1 MHALRSAVLC
11 GILRRKDDEEET
23 LVTHENL
30 LSVVRNVIAGKP
42 DGVAYRTLARD
53 WTMREVGEASD
64 RVARGLKALGIG
76 PGDRVAALTKHTV
89 ECILLT
95 LAACKVGAVFMPVNW
110 RLAAPEVEFI
120 VNNGKARFLMVD
132 AAFVPVVSSGTYP
145 NIGLTV
151 ATDRALGLESFHDWY
166 ARFEPLEDHH
176 VAVPGETA
184 LQLYSSGTTGLPKG
198 VELTHA
204 NLLLPRSLFRDVWGF
219 QGGKSVMFNALPCF
233 HIAGMEL
240 ALLTLLLGGETV
252 LQPDFDPQKIL
263 PALGEHRITHMFL
276 VPAMIMVLVNTPGA
290 DLADYSSLERIAYG
304 AAPIS
309 EKVLLEAMRIFG
321 CGFLQVYGLTETT
334 GAVTFL
340 PAEDHAPNGPC
351 AHLLR
356 SAGKALPGV
365 ELRIVDASGK
375 VVAGEAVGEVWIRTR
390 QNMKG
395 YWNNPKATRDVFP
408 EGQPEDGGWFR
419 SGDAGFLREGYL
431 YIHDRIKDM
440 IISGGENIY
449 PAEVENALMKH
460 PAVADVAVIGVPD
473 EKWGE
478 AVKACVVLRPAAAAD
493 AASIIAFAREQIAH
507 YKCPKSIDFM
517 PALPRNPSGK
527 LLKYQLRK
535 PYWEGLARKVN

>member
-1 MHALRSAVLC
+1 MIVA
-11 GILRRKDDEEET
+11 D
-23 LVTHENL
+23 ENL
-30 LSVVRNVIAGKP
+30 LSVVRKVMGDKP
-42 DGVAYRTLARD
+42 DAVAYRTLTRS

-64 RVARGLKALGIG
+64 RIAKGLKSLGIG
-76 PGDRVAALTKHTV
+76 PGDRVAALTKHTT

-95 LAACKVGAVFMPVNW
+95 LAACKIGAVFMPVNW
-110 RLAAPEVEFI
+110 RLAALEVEFI
-120 VNNGKARFLMVD
+120 VNNGNARFLMVD
-132 AAFVPVVSSGTYP
+132 AAFLPAVQMGSYP
-145 NIGLTV
+145 AV
-151 ATDRALGLESFHDWY
+151 ALILVTDRANGCVSFHDWL
-166 ARFEPLEDHH
+166 ARFEPLAEHYS
-176 VAVPGETA
+176 ATPGETA

-204 NLLLPRSLFRDVWGF
+204 NLLLPRSLFHDVWGF
-219 QGGKSVMFNALPCF
+219 RGGQSVMFNALPSF
-233 HIAGMEL
+233 HIAGIEL

-252 LQPDFDPQKIL
+252 LQPEFDPQRIL
-263 PALGEHRITHMFL
+263 PAIGEHRVTHMFL

-290 DLADYSSLERIAYG
+290 GEADYSSLERIAYG

-309 EKVLLEAMRIFG
+309 DKVLLDAMRVFG

-340 PAEDHAPNGPC
+340 PPEDHAPNGPR

-365 ELRIVDASGK
+365 ELRIVDAAGK
-375 VVAGEAVGEVWIRTR
+375 DVADGEVGEVWIRTA

-408 EGQPEDGGWFR
+408 EGRPADGGWFR
-419 SGDAGFLREGYL
+419 SGDAGYLREGYL

-478 AVKACVVLRPAAAAD
+478 AVKACVVLKPEASAD
-493 AASIIAFAREQIAH
+493 AAALIAFAREQIAH
-507 YKCPKSIDFM
+507 YKCPKSIDFL

-535 PYWEGLARKVN
+535 PYWEGLDRRVN

>member
-1 MHALRSAVLC
+1 MRDTRAEEDS
-11 GILRRKDDEEET
+11 ILAG
-23 LVTHENL
+23 ENL
-30 LSVVRNVIAGKP
+30 LDVVQRVISEKP
-42 DGVAYRTLARD
+42 DAVAYRTLARN
-53 WTMREVGEASD
+53 WTMREVGAASD
-64 RVARGLKALGIG
+64 RIASGLQSLGIG
-76 PGDRVAALTKHTV
+76 PGDRVAALTKHTT

-95 LAACKVGAVFMPVNW
+95 LAACKLGAVFMPVNW

-120 VNNGKARFLMVD
+120 VNNGKARFLLVD
-132 AAFVPVVSSGTYP
+132 AAFAPTVQKGAFPQVA
-145 NIGLTV
+145 LTLS
-151 ATDRALGLESFHDWY
+151 TDHVEGYAGFHEWF
-166 ARFEPLEDHH
+166 AGFEPLARHH
-176 VAVPGETA
+176 AALPGDTA

-204 NLLLPRSLFRDVWGF
+204 NLLLPRTLFRDVWGF
-219 QGGKSVMFNALPCF
+219 RGGTSVMFNALPSF

-240 ALLTLLLGGETV
+240 ALLTLLLSGETV

-263 PALGEHRITHMFL
+263 PAIGEHRITHLFL
-276 VPAMIMVLVNTPGA
+276 VPAMIMMLVNTPGA
-290 DLADYSSLERIAYG
+290 DKADYSSLERIAYG

-309 EKVLLEAMRIFG
+309 EKVLLDAMRIFG

-340 PAEDHAPNGPC
+340 PPEDHEPNGPR
-351 AHLLR
+351 ARLLR

-365 ELRIVDASGK
+365 ALRIVGS
-375 VVAGEAVGEVWIRTR
+375 AGSDVPDGDVGEVWIRTE

-395 YWNNPKATRDVFP
+395 YWGNPKATRDVFP
-408 EGQPEDGGWFR
+408 EGHGADGGWFR
-419 SGDAGFLREGYL
+419 SGDAGYLRDGYL

-473 EKWGE
+473 AKWGE
-478 AVKACVVLRPAAAAD
+478 AVKACVVLKSGASAESAAV
-493 AASIIAFAREQIAH
+493 IAFAREQIAH
-507 YKCPKSIDFM
+507 YKCPKSIDFL

-527 LLKYQLRK
+527 LLKYRLRK
-535 PYWEGLARKVN
+535 PYWEGLERKVN

>member
-1 MHALRSAVLC
+1 VA
-11 GILRRKDDEEET
+11 D
-23 LVTHENL
+23 ENL
-30 LSVVRNVIAGKP
+30 ISVVRNVIAQKP
-42 DGVAYRTLARD
+42 DAVTYRTPARN
-53 WTMREVGEASD
+53 WTVREIGEASD
-64 RVARGLKALGIG
+64 RVAQGLKALGIG
-76 PGDRVAALTKHTV
+76 PGDRVAALTKHTT

-95 LAACKVGAVFMPVNW
+95 LAACKLGAVFMPVNW

-120 VNNGKARFLMVD
+120 VNDGKARFLMVD
-132 AAFVPVVSSGTYP
+132 AAFVPTVQKGAYP
-145 NIGLTV
+145 GIQLML
-151 ATDRALGLESFHDWY
+151 ATDRAEGLESFHDWL
-166 ARFEPLEDHH
+166 ARFEPLGNHH
-176 VAVPGETA
+176 EAAPGETA

-204 NLLLPRSLFRDVWGF
+204 NLLLPRTVFRDVWGF
-219 QGGKSVMFNALPCF
+219 QGGKSVMFNALPSF
-233 HIAGMEL
+233 HIAGIEL

-263 PALGEHRITHMFL
+263 PAIGEHRITHLFL

-290 DLADYSSLERIAYG
+290 DQADYSSLECIAYG

-309 EKVLLEAMRIFG
+309 EKVLLDAMRVFG

-334 GAVTFL
+334 GAVTYL
-340 PAEDHAPNGPC
+340 PAEDHDPNGPR

-365 ELRIVDASGK
+365 ELRIVNASGK
-375 VVAGEAVGEVWIRTR
+375 DVPDGEVGEVWIRTV

-395 YWNNPKATRDVFP
+395 YWNNPKATREVFP
-408 EGQPEDGGWFR
+408 EGQPADGGWFR
-419 SGDAGFLREGYL
+419 SGDAGYLRESYL

-473 EKWGE
+473 AKWGE
-478 AVKACVVLRPAAAAD
+478 SVKACVVLKPAATAGAGE
-493 AASIIAFAREQIAH
+493 IIAFAREQIAH
-507 YKCPKSIDFM
+507 YKCPKTIDFL

-535 PYWEGLARKVN
+535 PYWEGLERKVN

>member
-1 MHALRSAVLC
+1 M
-11 GILRRKDDEEET
+11 T
-23 LVTHENL
+23 LQSSDTFRNPEMPMTEDNL
-30 LSVVRNVIAGKP
+30 LAVVRRVVAQKP
-42 DGVAYRTLARD
+42 DAVAYRTPERN
-53 WTMREVGEASD
+53 WTMRELADASD
-64 RVARGLKALGIG
+64 RIAQGLKALGIG
-76 PGDRVAALTKHTV
+76 PGDRVAALTKHTA

-95 LAACKVGAVFMPVNW
+95 LAACKIGAVFMPVNW

-120 VNNGKARFLMVD
+120 VNDGKARFLMAD
-132 AAFVPVVSSGTYP
+132 AGFLPVVEKGAYP
-145 NIGLTV
+145 ALNLRLV
-151 ATDRALGLESFHDWY
+151 TDRAAGHESFHAWY
-166 ARFEPLEDHH
+166 AKFEPLREHH
-176 VAVPGETA
+176 VAAPGETA

-204 NLLLPRSLFRDVWGF
+204 NLLLPQALFRDIWGF
-219 QGGKSVMFNALPCF
+219 QGGKSVMFNALPSF

-252 LQPDFDPQKIL
+252 LQPDFDPNKII
-263 PALGEHRITHMFL
+263 PAIGEHRITHMFL

-290 DLADYSSLERIAYG
+290 EHGDYSSLERIAYG

-309 EKVLLEAMRIFG
+309 EKVLLDAMRVFG

-340 PAEDHAPNGPC
+340 PPEDHAPGGPR

-356 SAGKALPGV
+356 SAGKALPGA
-365 ELRIVDASGK
+365 ELRIVDATGK
-375 VVAGEAVGEVWIRTR
+375 TVPDGEVGEVWIRTV

-408 EGQPEDGGWFR
+408 EGQPADGGWFR
-419 SGDAGFLREGYL
+419 SGDAGYLREGYL
-431 YIHDRIKDM
+431 FIHDRIKDM

-473 EKWGE
+473 AKWGE
-478 AVKACVVLRPAAAAD
+478 AVKACLVLKPGAAAKPEE
-493 AASIIAFAREQIAH
+493 IIAFAREQIAH
-507 YKCPKSIDFM
+507 YKCPKTIDFL

-535 PYWEGLARKVN
+535 PYWEGLERRVN

>member
-1 MHALRSAVLC
+1 MA
-11 GILRRKDDEEET
+11 E
-23 LVTHENL
+23 ENL
-30 LSVVRNVIAGKP
+30 LTVVRTVISDNPGA
-42 DGVAYRTLARD
+42 VAYRTLTRA

-64 RVARGLKALGIG
+64 RIARGLKALGIG
-76 PGDRVAALTKHTV
+76 PGDRVAALTKHTT

-120 VNNGKARFLMVD
+120 VNDGKARFLVAD
-132 AAFVPVVSSGTYP
+132 AAFLPAVQKGAYP
-145 NIGLTV
+145 GVALTL
-151 ATDRALGLESFHDWY
+151 ATDRAEGYESFHDWL
-166 ARFEPLEDHH
+166 ARFEPLAEHH
-176 VAVPGETA
+176 AAGASETA

-219 QGGKSVMFNALPCF
+219 RAGKSVMFNALPAF
-233 HIAGMEL
+233 HIAGIEL

-252 LQPDFDPQKIL
+252 VQPEFDPQKII
-263 PALGEHRITHMFL
+263 PAIGEHRVTHMFL

-290 DLADYSSLERIAYG
+290 DKADYSSLERFAYG

-309 EKVLLEAMRIFG
+309 EKVLLDAMRVFG

-340 PAEDHAPNGPC
+340 PQEDHAPNGPR

-365 ELRIVDASGK
+365 ELRIVGASGK
-375 VVAGEAVGEVWIRTR
+375 DASDGDVGEVWIRTA

-395 YWNNPKATRDVFP
+395 YWNNPGATRDVFP
-408 EGQPEDGGWFR
+408 EGQPADGGWFR
-419 SGDAGFLREGYL
+419 SGDAGYLREGYL

-478 AVKACVVLRPAAAAD
+478 AVKACVVLKPATSAD
-493 AASIIAFAREQIAH
+493 AGTLIAFAREQIAH
-507 YKCPKSIDFM
+507 YKCPRSIDFL

-535 PYWEGLARKVN
+535 PYWEGLERRVN

>member
-1 MHALRSAVLC
+1 MA
-11 GILRRKDDEEET
+11 D
-23 LVTHENL
+23 ENL
-30 LSVVRNVIAGKP
+30 LAVVHRVIAARP
-42 DGVAYRTLARD
+42 DAVAYRTLTRN
-53 WTMREVGEASD
+53 WTMREVGDASD
-64 RVARGLKALGIG
+64 RIAQGLKSLGIG
-76 PGDRVAALTKHTV
+76 PGDRVAALTKHTA

-110 RLAAPEVEFI
+110 RLAAPEIEFI
-120 VNNGKARFLMVD
+120 VTDGGARFLMAD
-132 AAFVPVVSSGTYP
+132 TAFLQAVQKGRHPEALFV
-145 NIGLTV
+145 
-151 ATDRALGLESFHDWY
+151 TDRDEGGHRGFHAWF
-166 ARFEPLEDHH
+166 AGFEPLEKQHQPL
-176 VAVPGETA
+176 PGDTA

-204 NLLLPRSLFRDVWGF
+204 NLLLPQTLFRDVWGF
-219 QGGKSVMFNALPCF
+219 RPGKSVMFNALPSF
-233 HIAGMEL
+233 HIAGIEL
-240 ALLTLLLGGETV
+240 ALLTFLLGGETV
-252 LQPDFDPQKIL
+252 LQPDFDPQTII
-263 PALGEHRITHMFL
+263 AAIAEHGVTHMFL

-290 DLADYSSLERIAYG
+290 DKGNYASLDRIAYG

-309 EKVLLEAMRIFG
+309 EKVLLDAMRVFG

-340 PAEDHAPNGPC
+340 PAQDHAPDSPR

-375 VVAGEAVGEVWIRTR
+375 TLPEGEVGEVWIRSR

-395 YWNNPKATRDVFP
+395 YWNNPKATTDAFP
-408 EGQPEDGGWFR
+408 EGHPQDGGWFR
-419 SGDAGFLREGYL
+419 SGDAGYLRGEYL
-431 YIHDRIKDM
+431 FIHDRIKDM

-478 AVKACVVLRPAAAAD
+478 SVKACVVLKPGAAAKSEA
-493 AASIIAFAREQIAH
+493 IIAFAREQIAH
-507 YKCPKSIDFM
+507 YKCPRTIDFL

-527 LLKYQLRK
+527 LLKYRLRK
-535 PYWEGLARKVN
+535 PYWEGLERKVN